1 MTSPFTGICIEYN
14 LEKWNQQT
22 IRDFI
27 ASRLNSPLLKPEHIT
42 ITFTEDEIT
51 ELINNSEGKPQKL
64 MKLCYQ
70 LFNRY
75 LEVS

>member
-1 MTSPFTGICIEYN
+1 M
-14 LEKWNQQT
+14 KQT

-27 ASRLNSPLLKPEHIT
+27 ASRLNSPLLKPEYKT
-42 ITFTEDEIT
+42 IIFTEDEIT
-51 ELINNSEGKPQKL
+51 ELINHSEGHPQKL

-75 LEVS
+75 LGELS